1 MQAISTCTHSDLC
14 GRVHL
19 LVVAVGVAGL
29 LPEFSRRAIAKIFPR
44 DTPNRPR
51 QIEKLENAIID
62 TAVQWALKAY
72 SAWQAE

>member
-1 MQAISTCTHSDLC
+1 MYSLRPVRTSASTCC
-14 GRVHL
+14 G
-19 LVVAVGVAGL
+19 GWVAGL